1 MHIVGEEEDVM
12 YEEVEYQRDDVLLLV
27 ESVDGSMVI
36 THANMDATDTY
47 HMVTY
52 LVGRLADITG
62 QTYNQVCEDI
72 KEIEESE

>member
-1 MHIVGEEEDVM
+1 MDIG
-12 YEEVEYQRDDVLLLV
+12 EEVEYMKDDVLLLV
-27 ESVDGSMVI
+27 ESIDGSMVI
-36 THANMDATDTY
+36 THANMDAEDTY

-52 LVGRLADITG
+52 LVGKLSDITG